1 MSNNDFTDNH
11 LDSDLLEI
19 SELSDIL
26 KNKTEL
32 KEFFGYKNLTEVD
45 KEIKYLEDILSLDFV
60 KSFFDGESRKYK
72 IPIISFEIFK
82 VLSSLEK
89 KVDYQ
94 NSQEDRDILLLNEL
108 KKNLSNSASI
118 FQRIIYK
125 FILNKWEPILKGN
138 ISFDDWKK
146 TVTRLDNKLEKEY
159 ANLGNES
166 QIDSKTKRNYL
177 KQFWG
182 FEIFSSNFENYIPNR
197 RYDLIPNNSVRNYFL
212 IETTK
217 YKITDILSLCAIN
230 QLSFDVDYL
239 DKSSS
244 HTFFE
249 WLKWLVNKEA
259 ALIKDYN
266 SKITDKI
273 YDKKGEAVKFFEL
286 FGYYMPMIMIANQY
300 QIAISNEGRRIKE
313 QNLAFE
319 GGKKSRYGIKFDL
332 KMIDFLQICQSE
344 GINTE
349 ENELLQ
355 GINLEEV
362 DFKLALCKDY
372 FSLQALRQFL
382 YKHEIVYS
390 PYTNQVS
397 SNTYKGNNNRL
408 RKVLFN
414 QQMAH
419 YFNFNK
425 LSDDE
430 KKQFSKRLG
439 IEINKMEEYLSV
451 LSSYLLVGHLNEKE
465 IRAQLEEEFIKE
477 KSPIEE
483 KNENLLFDRRNKCRL
498 GMYLLDLASSNSTVE
513 YESRL
518 ETEKPRSKMNPQVS
532 DIWNFIMELIDQGL
546 ENGMHLVEI
555 VRVIRSY

>member
-1 MSNNDFTDNH
+1 MANNYLSSDI
-11 LDSDLLEI
+11 LEVEKLSDL
-19 SELSDIL
+19 L
-26 KNKTEL
+26 KNKTQL
-32 KEFFGYKNLTEVD
+32 KESLGYKSFSRVD
-45 KEIKYLEDILSLDFV
+45 GKIEKLKNVLNLDFMD
-60 KSFFDGESRKYK
+60 SFYDDEPKVFK
-72 IPIISFEIFK
+72 IPIISFEILK
-82 VLSSLEK
+82 VLLSMEIENF
-89 KVDYQ
+89 YQ
-94 NSQEDRDILLLNEL
+94 NNQEDMNILLLAEM
-108 KKNLSNSASI
+108 KKNLSNSATT

-125 FILNKWEPILKGN
+125 FILNKWEFILKGN

-159 ANLGNES
+159 VKLGNES

-182 FEIFSSNFENYIPNR
+182 CEYLSSRFEKYMPDE
-197 RYDLIPNNSVRNYFL
+197 RYDLISNNPVQYYFL
-212 IETTK
+212 IESTK
-217 YKITDILSLCAIN
+217 FKLMDLLSFCAIN
-230 QLSFDVDYL
+230 QISFEVAYL
-239 DKSSS
+239 DESSS
-244 HTFFE
+244 SSFFD
-249 WLKWLVNKEA
+249 WLKWIVVNEAKLMKKYCSDIYREPHNEKEQVVYF
-259 ALIKDYN
+259 L
-266 SKITDKI
+266 
-273 YDKKGEAVKFFEL
+273 EL
-286 FGYYMPMIMIANQY
+286 FSHYTPGIMIANQH
-300 QIAISNEGRRIKE
+300 QNIVSTESRRIKE

-372 FSLQALRQFL
+372 FSLQDLRQFL

-397 SNTYKGNNNRL
+397 SKTYKGNNNRL
-408 RKVLFN
+408 GKVLFN

-477 KSPIEE
+477 KFSIKE

-518 ETEKPRSKMNPQVS
+518 NTEKTRSKMNPQVS
-532 DIWNFIMELIDQGL
+532 DTWNFIMELIDQGL

-555 VRVIRSY
+555 VRAIRSY

>member
-1 MSNNDFTDNH
+1 MLNNEFTDNH

-60 KSFFDGESRKYK
+60 ESFFDEVSRKYK

-138 ISFDDWKK
+138 ISFNDWKK
-146 TVTRLDNKLEKEY
+146 TVTKLDNKLKKEIKV
-159 ANLGNES
+159 LGEES
-166 QIDSKTKRNYL
+166 HNKLKTKRKYL

-182 FEIFSSNFENYIPNR
+182 IEIFSSNFENYIQNR
-197 RYDLIPNNSVRNYFL
+197 RYDLIPNNSIRNYFL
-212 IETTK
+212 IESTK
-217 YKITDILSLCAIN
+217 FKLMDLLSFCAIN
-230 QLSFDVDYL
+230 QISFEVAYL
-239 DKSSS
+239 DESSS
-244 HTFFE
+244 SSFFD
-249 WLKWLVNKEA
+249 WLKWIVVNEAKLMNKYCSDIYREPHNEKEQVVYF
-259 ALIKDYN
+259 L
-266 SKITDKI
+266 
-273 YDKKGEAVKFFEL
+273 EL
-286 FGYYMPMIMIANQY
+286 FSYYTPVIMIANQY
-300 QIAISNEGRRIKE
+300 QDIVSTESRRIKE

-372 FSLQALRQFL
+372 FSLQDLRQFL

-408 RKVLFN
+408 RKILFN

-451 LSSYLLVGHLNEKE
+451 LSSYLLVGNLNEKE

-477 KSPIEE
+477 KSHNEE

-555 VRVIRSY
+555 VRAIRSY